1 MNEQKAL
8 NLLEHFARKFVLG
21 IKYEDV
27 FMSSDQHELF
37 DKLKYGNIEKIYQ
50 AVQILQKLIDES
62 ENK

>member
-8 NLLEHFARKFVLG
+8 NLLEHFARQHILD
-21 IKYEDV
+21 IKYEDL
-27 FMSSDQHELF
+27 FGSSDQHELF

-50 AVQILQKLIDES
+50 AVKILQKLIDES